1 MTAKA
6 DVKKGDDV
14 QYKWGKGKVDGEVTA
29 VHTDDVQRTIK
40 GTKVK
45 RKASEDE
52 PAVEIKTERGARVLK
67 STSEVKVK

>member
-6 DVKKGDDV
+6 DVKPGDEV

-29 VHTDDVQRTIK
+29 VHTDDIERTIK

-45 RKASEDE
+45 RKASKDE
-52 PAVEIKTERGARVLK
+52 PAVEIKTERGAAC
-67 STSEVKVK
+67 